1 MIEPSNTAW
10 PPAEPAAL
18 EARIAALAA
27 ELQVSQAD
35 LRKSRK
41 MEAVGNL
48 TGDMAHDFNNLL
60 GIIIAS
66 LDLLASQ
73 LKADP
78 DSAQVA
84 QDALAAALRGA
95 DLARRL
101 LVLAEHRPSPP
112 PDRIDL
118 LPAPGAPDAIEA
130 TAVPAAGHRG
140 GTILAVDDNAGLRR
154 VVVRQLKDLGY
165 RILEAEDGPAALMIL
180 NSEPVDLLFTDVV
193 MPGGMSGFDLA
204 RTVLARWPG
213 MKALITSGFPELEPG
228 DDSAVAGKLR
238 RLTKPYRRDDLANA
252 LREVLE
258 AEPEDLRR
266 S

>member
-1 MIEPSNTAW
+1 MIEPSSSASPLTG
-10 PPAEPAAL
+10 PAEL

-41 MEAVGNL
+41 LEAVGNL

-66 LDLLASQ
+66 LDLLAGQ

-78 DSAQVA
+78 NSAQVA

-101 LVLAEHRPSPP
+101 LVLADDRPSPAA
-112 PDRIDL
+112 DRIDL
-118 LPAPGAPDAIEA
+118 LSAPGAPDAFEA
-130 TAVPAAGHRG
+130 TAMPAEAHG
-140 GTILAVDDNAGLRR
+140 GKTVLVVDDNVGLRR

-165 RILEAEDGPAALMIL
+165 CILEAEDGPAALMIL

-204 RTVLARWPG
+204 RLVLGRWPR
-213 MKALITSGFPELEPG
+213 MRALITSGFPYLEPG
-228 DDSAVAGKLR
+228 DDSAVAGNLR
-238 RLTKPYRRDDLANA
+238 RLTKPYRRIDLATA
-252 LREVLE
+252 LREVLD
-258 AEPEDLRR
+258 AEPDDLRR
-266 S
+266 P